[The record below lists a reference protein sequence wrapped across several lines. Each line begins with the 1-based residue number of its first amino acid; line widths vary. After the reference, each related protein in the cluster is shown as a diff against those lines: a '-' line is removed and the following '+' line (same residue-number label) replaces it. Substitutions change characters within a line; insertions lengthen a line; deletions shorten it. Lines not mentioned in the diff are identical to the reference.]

1 MPRQRTDLGI
11 LLEGVAHLDSAHLL
25 HKQLLEWASYFLGHD
40 EAFCGNAT
48 LTGVHQA
55 PLGADRGGHFQIR
68 ILEHEIGIAATELEH
83 CLLQHLASLA
93 GDRTTGGCAA
103 PPPDNAG
110 LKGLAA
116 RRGPAE
122 A

>member
-93 GDRTTGGCAA
+93 GDGISKRNSSVPTRLYGAA
-103 PPPDNAG
+103 PVISLFPAG
-110 LKGLAA
+110 
-116 RRGPAE
+116 RP
-122 A
+122 